1 MEHEAYLGK
10 RLLGDPTDA
19 SIITTSML
27 SDVLGRATDRH
38 TAPELDRERC

>member
-19 SIITTSML
+19 SIVANSML
-27 SDVLGRATDRH
+27 SDVRGRAAERH
-38 TAPELDRERC
+38 TAPEFERELC